1 MNLKSILRLSAVF
14 AASVLAQDDVVSRC
28 RALGFTEFAN
38 QLELAPQ
45 LVARIN
51 SRSDSTV
58 WAVPNDKVLL
68 QLGNSSSIHK
78 RATPSEMS
86 SQANHNP
93 PTPAAGLRRR
103 RKRQQGQL
111 TPSNPLTLYTYLE
124 DPAFVNL
131 GAQQP
136 GRLVSRFAGSS
147 SAAEA
152 NLVVASGPG
161 RSTRQISGPF
171 KFDKGVI
178 YGAERSEEHTSE
190 LQSRP

>member
-1 MNLKSILRLSAVF
+1 MNPKSILALSVF

-28 RALGFTEFAN
+28 RSLGFTEFAN

-45 LVARIN
+45 LVAGIN
-51 SRSDSTV
+51 RRSDSTV
-58 WAVPNDKVLL
+58 WAVPNAMVLR
-68 QLGNSSSIHK
+68 QLGNSTSVRK

-93 PTPAAGLRRR
+93 PTPAAGLRRK
-103 RKRQQGQL
+103 KRQQGQL
-111 TPSNPLTLYTYLE
+111 APSNPLTLYTFLE

-131 GAQQP
+131 GPQQP
-136 GRLVSRFAGSS
+136 GRLVSSFTGASNP
-147 SAAEA
+147 AEA
-152 NLVVASGPG
+152 SLTVASGLG

-178 YGAERSEEHTSE
+178 YEVEEFVASPPPPSFPS
-190 LQSRP
+190 L